1 MNPDRE
7 AERRYAER
15 RSYFWLPCPVCEQP
29 FGGHE
34 HEQHRSPHRDSI
46 PVSLTTV
53 SASGRGICPECTD
66 RGVGC
71 RAWAEAEGAM
81 WIPPHRCEFLPPG
94 LIVQGPPYRAELVG
108 LSTGRTAD
116 FRSSDPIVIQPPDPI
131 VVQPLNSFSMPG
143 EVAEVFEVPSTLRFE
158 VPNDTVSRWMLR

>member
-7 AERRYAER
+7 AERWYAAAR
-15 RSYFWLPCPVCEQP
+15 HYFWLPCPVCEQP

-34 HEQHRSPHRDSI
+34 HERHRSPHRDSI

-53 SASGRGICPECTD
+53 SASGRGICPDCTD
-66 RGVGC
+66 RGAGC

-81 WIPPHRCEFLPPG
+81 WIPPHRCEFLPAG
-94 LIVQGPPYRAELVG
+94 LIVQAAPPFRAELIG
-108 LSTGRTAD
+108 LSTGRTTD
-116 FRSSDPIVIQPPDPI
+116 FRSPDPIVIRPP
-131 VVQPLNSFSMPG
+131 NAFSVPD

-158 VPNDTVSRWMLR
+158 VPADTVSKWTLR